1 MLETLRDFYFAA
13 KSVVL
18 IMIVLSMLIAT
29 VYLGYLLLKDKMKRK

>member
-18 IMIVLSMLIAT
+18 IALVIIMLIAAI
-29 VYLGYLLLKDKMKRK
+29 YLGYLLLKDKFKK